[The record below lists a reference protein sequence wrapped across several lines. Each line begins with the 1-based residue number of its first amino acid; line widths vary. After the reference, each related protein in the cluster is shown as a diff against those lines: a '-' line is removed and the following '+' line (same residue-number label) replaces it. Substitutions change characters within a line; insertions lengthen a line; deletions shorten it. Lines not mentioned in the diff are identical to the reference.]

1 MIIWWMVPDIS
12 SLADRILCHF
22 GLFFTLLPPN
32 NPEKIFLK
40 KWKKL
45 LEVYIN
51 ILNMNIVNEN
61 HMIQSETQCA
71 PDRLFLSSWAIFCP
85 FTPITAWKMKI
96 KKKNRKKILEIS
108 PFNSSVPNI
117 MIIGYTVPKIWHMTN
132 AIVIFSFWALLFPFI
147 PQTAQKMKNSQKWKT
162 DSDIII
168 LHMWT
173 KSYDHSYTVPEI

>member
-1 MIIWWMVPDIS
+1 MMIIWGMVPEIS
-12 SLADRILCHF
+12 SLADRIFCHF
-22 GLFFTLLPPN
+22 GLLFTLLPPN

-45 LEVYIN
+45 LEVYII
-51 ILNMNIVNEN
+51 ILNMSTVNEN
-61 HMIQSETQCA
+61 HTIQSETQCA

-96 KKKNRKKILEIS
+96 SNKNKKILEIS
-108 PFNSSVPNI
+108 SFNTSVPKI
-117 MIIGYTVPKIWHMTN
+117 MIIGYTVPEIWHMMD

-147 PQTAQKMKNSQKWKT
+147 PLTAQKMKNLQKWKKHA
-162 DSDIII
+162 DIII

-173 KSYDHSYTVPEI
+173 KSHDHSYTVPEI